1 MLKMN
6 AIPKAIKKKSNAV
19 QRERAWASNRAEQNK
34 NGITIDDIKI
44 GDMIVFSSDPLR
56 SELASAG
63 YVTWIGPDFIMAGLT
78 QIRIFKFSLGKEIYG
93 FLPYQ
98 GESWKLA

>member
-1 MLKMN
+1 MLEMK
-6 AIPKAIKKKSNAV
+6 AIPKTIKKKSNAV
-19 QRERAWASNRAEQNK
+19 PRAWASNRLAEQNK
-34 NGITIDDIKI
+34 NGITIDNIKV
-44 GDMIVFSSDPLR
+44 GDMIVFASDPLR
-56 SELASAG
+56 PELDTAG
-63 YVTWIGPDFIMAGLT
+63 YVTWIEPDPIMTGLT